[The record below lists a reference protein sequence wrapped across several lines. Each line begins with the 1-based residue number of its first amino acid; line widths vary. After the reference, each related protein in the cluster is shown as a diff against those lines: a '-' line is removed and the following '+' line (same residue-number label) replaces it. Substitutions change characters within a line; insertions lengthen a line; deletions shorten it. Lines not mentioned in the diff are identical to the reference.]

1 MANSGHPRSAISHRP
16 SAISHQPPAISPPVS
31 IIVPAYN
38 AAATLPQCLAAL
50 ADQDYPPGAY
60 EVIVVDDGSTDDTAA
75 IARAAGVQVI
85 TQPNAGPAAA
95 RNTGAAAAT
104 GDLLLF
110 TDADCA
116 PVPGWMRGLI
126 AAFADPRVAG
136 AKGAYLTRQTALV
149 PRFTQL
155 EYADRYD
162 RMAGAET
169 IDFVDTYS
177 AAYRRDVFLANRGFD
192 AIFPTASVEDQELSF
207 RLAEKGYRL
216 VFAPQAQVYH
226 HHNPTLTAY
235 ARRKFFIGYWKALLA
250 RWHPGRLVHDSHTP
264 QVLKAQMGL
273 AAVLLGCVGVWGG
286 GSVGVWGCGG
296 VGVWECGRAFEMAAR
311 GGLIAIA
318 LTAIAFLL
326 SSAPFLAKVWR
337 RDRGVMLAAIGLLW
351 VRALALGMGF
361 ALGLA
366 RFRGRTGAR
375 RPVLTAW
382 QRIVKRGLDVIGA
395 LLGLLVA
402 ALPMALIALAVRLDS
417 PGPAFFIQTR
427 VGQSGRPFRLLKF
440 RTMVQGAEALL
451 PQLVNLDALPQPAFK
466 LRDDP
471 RVTRVGRFLR
481 RYSLDEL
488 PQLVNVLAGAMS
500 LVGPRPEEA
509 ALVARYSDDQRR
521 RLAVKPGLS
530 GPMQVNGRGD
540 LPFEQRLALELDYIE
555 HYSLRRDLAILL
567 RTLPA
572 VLRGE
577 GAY

>member
-1 MANSGHPRSAISHRP
+1 MKEESRIGNEENAFLRSAI
-16 SAISHQPPAISPPVS
+16 PVS
-31 IIVPAYN
+31 VIIPAFN
-38 AAATLPQCLAAL
+38 AAETLPLCLAAL
-50 ADQDYPPGAY
+50 AAQDFPPDQY
-60 EVIVVDDGSTDDTAA
+60 EVIVVDDGSTDGTTEV
-75 IARAAGVQVI
+75 ARAAGVRVI
-85 TQPNAGPAAA
+85 VQSNAGPAVA
-95 RNTGAAAAT
+95 RNTGATAAR

-116 PVPGWMRGLI
+116 AVPGWIRSLT
-126 AAFADPRVAG
+126 APFADPRVAG
-136 AKGAYLTRQTALV
+136 AKGAYLTRQVGLV

-155 EYADRYD
+155 EYEDRYD

-216 VFAPQAQVYH
+216 VFVPQAQVYH
-226 HHNPTLTAY
+226 RHNPTLASY
-235 ARRKFFIGYWKALLA
+235 AHRKFLIGYWKALLT
-250 RWHPGRLVHDSHTP
+250 RWHPGRLVRDSHTP

-273 AAVLLGCVGVWGG
+273 VAVLL
-286 GSVGVWGCGG
+286 GSVGVWGCGS
-296 VGVWECGRAFEMAAR
+296 VGARAIGGQAFETAAR
-311 GGLIAIA
+311 GGLIVGA
-318 LTAIAFLL
+318 LAAIAFLL
-326 SSAPFLAKVWR
+326 SAAPFLAKVWR
-337 RDRGVMLAAIGLLW
+337 RDRGVLPAAVGLLW
-351 VRALALGMGF
+351 VRALALGTGF

-366 RFRGRTGAR
+366 RFRGQTGER
-375 RPVLTAW
+375 RPALTAW
-382 QRIVKRGLDVIGA
+382 QRVFKRSMDIVGA
-395 LLGLLVA
+395 LFSLLVA

-417 PGPAFFIQTR
+417 PGPVIFTQTR
-427 VGQSGRPFRLLKF
+427 VGQAGRPFRLFKF
-440 RTMVQGAEALL
+440 RTMVQEAEALL

-466 LRDDP
+466 LPDDP

-500 LVGPRPEEA
+500 LVGPRPEEVA
-509 ALVARYSDDQRR
+509 VVARYSDDQRR
-521 RLAVKPGLS
+521 RLAVKPGLT